1 MQPFASLAADRQAVI
16 AEAATRDLADPNAVH
31 EIVETGR
38 GLYGLVLDPEDSSAL
53 SEIGEGEV
61 LFDVGLDTFVRGRD
75 IEEAF
80 REKPDEWSY
89 VWLAKSLYGEQEELA
104 MKFSDLMDRSAS
116 FLWHGAEEGRALLFQ
131 ESAIGTEVLG
141 KIGQAGLELTQHI
154 ADDFPEGSPV
164 YRIDDYGD
172 YVAEADWNAVWEKH
186 SPWFEEVWML
196 IDNGDYTQDDV
207 AKMPLGYALQE
218 FNHNEDLVFEN
229 AFFTEWE
236 GEEPVHAMT
245 RKIDPNISVFVM
257 GEEEGLRVS
266 GGWLDLPASKESIE
280 RFMRDVV
287 GIDALDAYGFPCREQ
302 RVVEASGI
310 GQSPNWLGSLGFD
323 AGQLT
328 AMGVDKLNTLA
339 CCWDESM
346 HEATDKVQKL
356 AADNIA
362 RFLDANGLEGLLT
375 FEEAANLL
383 KQAGCVAL
391 ESPESARLDNE
402 TISEIEEDLI
412 EGGYPITTSG
422 QELDREGMER

>member
-1 MQPFASLAADRQAVI
+1 MQPFASLAADHQAVI
-16 AEAATRDLADPNAVH
+16 TEAAVRDLADPNAVH

-38 GLYGLVLDPEDSSAL
+38 GLYGLVLDPEDNSAL

-80 REKPDEWSY
+80 REKPDEWAY
-89 VWLAKSLYGEQEELA
+89 VGLAKSLYGEQDELT
-104 MKFSDLMDRSAS
+104 MTFSDLMDRSTS
-116 FLWHGAEEGRALLFQ
+116 FLWHGADEGKALLSQ
-131 ESAIGTEVLG
+131 ESAIGTEILG
-141 KIGQAGLELTQHI
+141 KIVHAGLELEQHI
-154 ADDFPEGSPV
+154 ADDLPEGAAV
-164 YRIDDYGD
+164 YRIDDYGN

-207 AKMPLGYALQE
+207 ATMPLGYALQE

-236 GEEPVHAMT
+236 GEEPAHAVT

-266 GGWLDLPASKESIE
+266 GGWLDLPAPKESIE
-280 RFMRDVV
+280 RFMHDVV
-287 GIDALDAYGFPCREQ
+287 GMDKLDAYGFPCREQ
-302 RVVEASGI
+302 RIVEASSI

-328 AMGVDKLNTLA
+328 SMGVSKLNTLA
-339 CCWDESM
+339 CCWDEGM
-346 HEATDKVQKL
+346 HETTDKVQKL

-383 KQAGCVAL
+383 KQAGCIAL
-391 ESPESARLDNE
+391 ESPESARLGNE
-402 TISEIEEDLI
+402 TIGQIEEELM
-412 EGGYPITTSG
+412 EGGYPITPSG
-422 QELDREGMER
+422 QELDRESMER